1 MKKNNIENRIYEC
14 AICGKKHLTIAER
27 AACEIQCVNALKVR
41 EAELAAKKKKA
52 EQDKRYAEVE
62 EAMHHASDLL
72 QKYMDDYGNIQLVG
86 IDNKVINEIV
96 DNVIDTKNFP
106 FKYLWM

>member
-1 MKKNNIENRIYEC
+1 MEKNNIENRIYEC
-14 AICGKKHLTIAER
+14 AICGKKHITIAER
-27 AACEIQCVNALKVR
+27 AACETQCVNALKAR

-52 EQDKRYAEVE
+52 EQDKRYVEVK
-62 EAMHHASDLL
+62 EAMQHASELL
-72 QKYMDDYGNIQLVG
+72 QKYMDYYGSIQLVG

-106 FKYLWM
+106 FKHLWL